1 MKWYLIKEE
10 YEAKI
15 IGNVRGLQSE
25 EMIAGYNYGG
35 DNSVG
40 KIPSNSYNNS
50 KFSNTDF
57 GKILLKPAA
66 HFTDRISSVH
76 INQFFIF
83 VISERLADFFK
94 KFKLPDIFEKEV
106 GVVHPKMGIEKNYR
120 AFYMENNYLF
130 IDYN

>member
-50 KFSNTDF
+50 K
-57 GKILLKPAA
+57 
-66 HFTDRISSVH
+66 
-76 INQFFIF
+76 IF
-83 VISERLADFFK
+83 QYRLWQ
-94 KFKLPDIFEKEV
+94 DIIKTCCPL
-106 GVVHPKMGIEKNYR
+106 HR
-120 AFYMENNYLF
+120 
-130 IDYN
+130 